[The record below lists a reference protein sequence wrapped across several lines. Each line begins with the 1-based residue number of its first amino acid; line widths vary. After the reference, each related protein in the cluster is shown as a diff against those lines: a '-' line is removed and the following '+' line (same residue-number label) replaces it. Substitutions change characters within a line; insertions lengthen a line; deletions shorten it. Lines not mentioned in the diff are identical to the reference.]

1 MKKTLKKIFNRTV
14 LEPIVIFIA
23 SMLTLEFLVF
33 PGLTT
38 NNTLL
43 NLLSG
48 TIGILLVLIV
58 MVYSDGKIR
67 EKFEKKED
75 KPNQESEKTEED
87 GKIL

>member
-75 KPNQESEKTEED
+75 NPNQESEKTEED